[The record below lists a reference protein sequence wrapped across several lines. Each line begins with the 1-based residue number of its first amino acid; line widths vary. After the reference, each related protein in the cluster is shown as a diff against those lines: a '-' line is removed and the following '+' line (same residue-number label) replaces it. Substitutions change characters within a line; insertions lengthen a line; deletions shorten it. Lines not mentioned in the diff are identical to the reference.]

1 MVFLILS
8 VFHSSYR
15 RISSVFI
22 CYGFRLIGEGKGE
35 EEGSDS

>member
-8 VFHSSYR
+8 VFHFSYR

-22 CYGFRLIGEGKGE
+22 GYGFRLIGEGKG
-35 EEGSDS
+35 SDS